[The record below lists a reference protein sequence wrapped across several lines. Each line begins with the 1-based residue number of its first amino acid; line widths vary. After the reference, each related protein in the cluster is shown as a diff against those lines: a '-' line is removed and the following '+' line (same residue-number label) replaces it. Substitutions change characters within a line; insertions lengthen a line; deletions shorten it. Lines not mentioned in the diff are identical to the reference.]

1 MKPQN
6 SEANKGKPE
15 NADTVRASI
24 TFPAD
29 VYETLELIAK
39 EKKYRWRGWSGT
51 RLTNTLRTG
60 GRYSGSKR
68 KRAECLSNKTTLSGS
83 LTK

>member
-39 EKKYRWRGWSGT
+39 EKKVSLAWVVRDAVDKYVADRWP
-51 RLTNTLRTG
+51 LF
-60 GRYSGSKR
+60 R
-68 KRAECLSNKTTLSGS
+68 KQT
-83 LTK
+83 